1 MDKEL
6 KKLIDEFYKE
16 SLKAE
21 IKKLK
26 RKGVK

>member
-6 KKLIDEFYKE
+6 KKLIDEFYKD

-21 IKKLK
+21 KIGGK
-26 RKGVK
+26 